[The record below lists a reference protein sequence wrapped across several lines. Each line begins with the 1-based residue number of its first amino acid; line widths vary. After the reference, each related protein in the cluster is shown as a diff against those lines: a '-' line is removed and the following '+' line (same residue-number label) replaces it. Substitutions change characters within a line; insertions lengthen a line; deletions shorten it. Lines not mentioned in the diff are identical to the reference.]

1 VAAGHGLL
9 VALSVFVCVI
19 LAARLLDTPPGRRF
33 LGARIGRLRNWWAAR
48 QAAASEGDQEYDELK
63 VILRRQQLGAHL
75 DRLRRILATDE
86 SMSATRQIA
95 NRLAYRWL
103 QHEFERTPG
112 ILPWMPDD
120 DIARGW
126 SPPATAIGRTTYHS
140 AHREPEVLEIGYR
153 IRL

>member
-1 VAAGHGLL
+1 MTGLGQL
-9 VALSVFVCVI
+9 VAFSALVAVV

-33 LGARIGRLRNWWAAR
+33 LGARIGRLTDWWSAR
-48 QAAASEGDQEYDELK
+48 QAAASDVDQDYDELS

-75 DRLRRILATDE
+75 ERLRRIVATDE

-103 QHEFERTPG
+103 QHEFETTPG

-126 SPPATAIGRTTYHS
+126 SPVATAIGLSTYNS

-153 IRL
+153 TR

>member
-1 VAAGHGLL
+1 MAEFGQL
-9 VALSVFVCVI
+9 VAFTALVCVV

-33 LGARIGRLRNWWAAR
+33 LRARLSPLADWWAAR
-48 QAAASEGDQEYDELK
+48 QAAASDVDQEYDELS

-75 DRLRRILATDE
+75 ERLRRILATDE

-103 QHEFERTPG
+103 QHEFDRTPG

-120 DIARGW
+120 DVVRGW
-126 SPPATAIGRTTYHS
+126 SPSARAIGLS
-140 AHREPEVLEIGYR
+140 AYDSGRRESEVLEIGYR
-153 IRL
+153 TRQ